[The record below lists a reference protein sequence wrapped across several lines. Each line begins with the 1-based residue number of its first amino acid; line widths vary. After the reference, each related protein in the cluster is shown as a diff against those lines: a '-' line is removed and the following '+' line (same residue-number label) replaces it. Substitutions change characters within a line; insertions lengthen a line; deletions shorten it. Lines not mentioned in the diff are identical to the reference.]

1 MSNNNFA
8 EACFDAAYCGR
19 RCFEDGNLGNCRD
32 YAPVFNHQEN
42 SEDPKERIQDAERV
56 CLMRKVKAT
65 AGAPPPADYAGA
77 AKQTMA
83 SASADEHGDSHGR
96 QLHYTAETPAP
107 WDFTPPPPYSPTGGG
122 RRSDSSSPTSPTLPI
137 STSKHCTNLPHWS
150 DGENFDCSPFDAS
163 PEHAK
168 KWCDN
173 ALVRSIHGIPAK
185 LACCACGG
193 GLESYLSHKDRYG
206 AATPTLTYASGPR
219 LQVNKGDHS
228 AFKGIDDLVQLGCQS
243 TVKVTVTAKTDAQ
256 KAEMDASAK
265 AKYASIASG
274 SGEFHAAMETSSAIE
289 SISVDITN
297 IGTNNL
303 PTALTDTRQ
312 VKEMIETP
320 LSNGQGCTQQ
330 SSKVLRIIVKPWV
343 SNHEVAMNITPEG
356 RAALMPK
363 GMYAADL
370 EDLNLLMMQVT
381 GLKEHA
387 SKCSNNVFGCTTKA
401 WTEKAENRQ
410 NLYQYANEQ
419 LLVLLNDLKHLRE
432 SDLIIDS
439 AAILNR
445 QHRVDQIYRTFIRPA
460 SVMSTLTFKFNG
472 WLTSKWSSSRKN
484 YKGSYKRDN
493 SETWDLELKVDPNRL
508 QAATGTIVQ
517 KQLDNDH
524 SWPNWVTGTF
534 FAKYL
539 DGKLEV
545 WQCWVRHAPFG
556 SDKCEDAIVIYP
568 GESQSR
574 VQNGIDDVN
583 ADYSFLVE
591 YGNPFQ
597 DEQNPGSGSGG
608 VGGENS

>member
-1 MSNNNFA
+1 M
-8 EACFDAAYCGR
+8 
-19 RCFEDGNLGNCRD
+19 
-32 YAPVFNHQEN
+32 
-42 SEDPKERIQDAERV
+42 
-56 CLMRKVKAT
+56 
-65 AGAPPPADYAGA
+65 
-77 AKQTMA
+77 
-83 SASADEHGDSHGR
+83 
-96 QLHYTAETPAP
+96 
-107 WDFTPPPPYSPTGGG
+107 
-122 RRSDSSSPTSPTLPI
+122 
-137 STSKHCTNLPHWS
+137 
-150 DGENFDCSPFDAS
+150 
-163 PEHAK
+163 
-168 KWCDN
+168 
-173 ALVRSIHGIPAK
+173 
-185 LACCACGG
+185 
-193 GLESYLSHKDRYG
+193 
-206 AATPTLTYASGPR
+206 
-219 LQVNKGDHS
+219 QVNKGDHS
-228 AFKGIDDLVQLGCQS
+228 AFKGIDDLVQLGLKASPFDSLTVATVGGGPEGGAPTIKSSKSSIESSSDLKTAYAATVAAQGSYGAFSGAASVSAATNSHLTSRSSVYVLNYDASFPAVVLDESKTKLHPTAIKLLKEDPGQFKVQFGSHYIAGYETGCQS

-274 SGEFHAAMETSSAIE
+274 SGEFHAAMEKSSAIE

-303 PTALTDTRQ
+303 PTALTETKQ

-330 SSKVLRIIVKPWV
+330 SSTVLRIIVKPWV

-410 NLYQYANEQ
+410 KLYQYANEQ

-508 QAATGTIVQ
+508 QAATGTIAQ

-556 SDKCEDAIVIYP
+556 SDKCEDTIVIYP

-597 DEQNPGSGSGG
+597 DEQNPGGGSGG